1 VSGVN
6 GESESGGGGGGIVP
20 DGYNEILMHVDAK
33 RRMDVE
39 GPLDEEVE
47 RILSEV

>member
-1 VSGVN
+1 LFGGSGFPN
-6 GESESGGGGGGIVP
+6 HGIVP
-20 DGYNEILMHVDAK
+20 DGYNEILMNVNAK
-33 RRMDVE
+33 RKMIVE